1 MERTAEVF
9 GGVLVTL
16 SDDRF
21 PVILKKDDRWEAGIK
36 RGQIEKWFADLRV
49 LISNMFLHVK
59 EKAQRV
65 LPNVFGVNFGRSDLF
80 YGCFFFLST

>member
-21 PVILKKDDRWEAGIK
+21 PVILKKDDR
-36 RGQIEKWFADLRV
+36 
-49 LISNMFLHVK
+49 
-59 EKAQRV
+59 
-65 LPNVFGVNFGRSDLF
+65 
-80 YGCFFFLST
+80 